1 MSMKPSIRRNG
12 VALLLAAIV
21 IVASSSVAR
30 AGRTIQPAGIAQSGM
45 KAFLVDQSLC
55 RVEPRPVEDFLAVA
69 GTPGA
74 VSSMLL
80 GTPVATPPPP
90 GVGSGVPASQDVVE
104 EVSGTASELVAC
116 LNAGDI
122 RRVTALYTEDNFR
135 RLFGGIGQEEVRS
148 LIESADPL
156 PPDQRITLTSVADVR
171 VLDDGRVS
179 ALTTVGDAKSLSI
192 FLEIDGRYRLDYSY
206 SLPASATP
214 SS

>member
-1 MSMKPSIRRNG
+1 MVTKPSIRRNG
-12 VALLLAAIV
+12 IALLLASIFL
-21 IVASSSVAR
+21 IASSSVTR
-30 AGRTIQPAGIAQSGM
+30 ADRAPQPANIDQLGWNVSLLGQS
-45 KAFLVDQSLC
+45 SC

-74 VSSMLL
+74 VSSKLL

-90 GVGSGVPASQDVVE
+90 SVGSGVPAGQDVVE
-104 EVSGTASELVAC
+104 EVRETASELVAC

-135 RLFGGIGQEEVRS
+135 RLFGGIGEEEVRS

-156 PPDQRITLTSVADVR
+156 PPDQRIALTSVAEVR

-179 ALTTVGDAKSLSI
+179 ALTIVGDAESLSI
-192 FLEIDGRYRLDYSY
+192 FSKVDGRYRLDYSY
-206 SLPASATP
+206 NLPVSATP